1 MIVGVVGGVDRMKLY
16 LTTDRLLLRE
26 FTDDDL
32 VNLVEL
38 DRDPEVMRYISGGV
52 PTPRELVQVEVL
64 PRFLRS
70 YEREPGF
77 GVWAVL
83 DKSTSRFIGRMS
95 LELESEEKG
104 RDARLGFRL
113 RRTEWSKGYATEGAR
128 ALIKKGFLELNLA
141 RVSASTYEH
150 NVASRRV
157 MEKCGMRLRRRYRP
171 TLEDLAAHASSNVEM
186 TAIWEGDEVEYAIE
200 RGEWDAGKT
209 SESTP

>member
-1 MIVGVVGGVDRMKLY
+1 MKLC
-16 LTTDRLLLRE
+16 LTTERLLLRE

-32 VNLVEL
+32 DNLVEL

-52 PTPRELVQVEVL
+52 PTARESVRIEFL

-77 GVWAVL
+77 GIWAVL
-83 DKSTSRFIGRMS
+83 DKSAGRFLGRMS
-95 LELESEEKG
+95 LELEHEENG

-113 RRTEWSKGYATEGAR
+113 RRPEWSKGYATEGSR
-128 ALIKKGFLELNLA
+128 ALIEKGFLELKLA

-171 TLEDLAAHASSNVEM
+171 TLEELAAHSSSSAAA
-186 TAIWEGDEVEYAIE
+186 TTIWAGDEVEYAIE
-200 RGEWDAGKT
+200 RGEWYAGKPG
-209 SESTP
+209 ESTP